1 MSTAE
6 AILSKLSRRQDL
18 SHEES
23 LGFMQSVMDGS
34 WSDARV
40 GAALMALNLKGV
52 SVTELAAFAELARS
66 AAVRIAPRVTP
77 LVDTCGTGGDGS
89 RTFNIST
96 SAAFVVAA
104 CGVSVAKHGNRSVSS
119 RCGSA
124 DVLEQLG
131 VNIQVSPE
139 RVRRCIE
146 TVGIGFLFAPQHH
159 PSFRRVGEIRRELGI
174 RTVFNLLG
182 PLLNPAGVSAQLI
195 GVYDPSLTDLFAQ
208 TLSRLGLREAMVVHG
223 DGLDE
228 LTLSGPNRISWLH
241 GGRIRT
247 FSLTA
252 AEAGLAAAP
261 REALAVAGPAESA
274 AVVRAVLGGERGSAR
289 DVVLLNAAAGLLIG
303 GGAPSFAEG
312 VALAAAA
319 VDSGRAGEKL
329 EALRRFSHDPGP
341 DCRA

>member
-1 MSTAE
+1 
-6 AILSKLSRRQDL
+6 
-18 SHEES
+18 
-23 LGFMQSVMDGS
+23 
-34 WSDARV
+34 
-40 GAALMALNLKGV
+40 
-52 SVTELAAFAELARS
+52 
-66 AAVRIAPRVTP
+66 
-77 LVDTCGTGGDGS
+77 
-89 RTFNIST
+89 
-96 SAAFVVAA
+96 
-104 CGVSVAKHGNRSVSS
+104 
-119 RCGSA
+119 
-124 DVLEQLG
+124 
-131 VNIQVSPE
+131 
-139 RVRRCIE
+139 
-146 TVGIGFLFAPQHH
+146 VGIGFLFAPQHH